1 MTSTRERQRAAA
13 RARLEREMAERSARA
28 RKRRQTQAIVGAAA
42 ILVLV
47 VAGTV
52 WLATS
57 LGGDDDDSKQQA
69 AGTEGFSQC
78 AYTETPK
85 EGRPAQVKDVGLPPN
100 QQANKGTQT
109 MTIDTNLGPIVAKI
123 DRTKVP
129 CTAGS
134 FTHLASKGFFDNTKC
149 HRLVTEGIKVLQCG
163 DPSATGKGWRQT
175 DGTGGPS
182 YGMAEENLPTDKR
195 PPTRR
200 ASSRWP
206 TPGRR
211 AAPAASSSSSTAT
224 RSSTRTTP
232 CWAPSLPAWT
242 WSSRSGPPATTRRT
256 RSRRGWPP
264 QEGGHH
270 HQADDERH
278 RELTRTVRRSARRLS
293 RRALPC
299 RVPAGRG

>member
-13 RARLEREMAERSARA
+13 RARLEREMAERSAKA

-69 AGTEGFSQC
+69 ASTEGFSQC
-78 AYTETPK
+78 TYTEAPK
-85 EGRPAQVKDVGLPPN
+85 EGRPAQIKDVGLPPN

-109 MTIDTNLGPIVAKI
+109 MTIDTNLGPITAKL

-195 PPTRR
+195 PPYPEGVIAMANAGQGSTG
-200 ASSRWP
+200 SQFFIVYDDSQLDP
-206 TPGRR
+206 NYTVLGTITGGMDLVKQVG
-211 AAPAASSSSSTAT
+211 AAGDDKAFAQQA
-224 RSSTRTTP
+224 
-232 CWAPSLPAWT
+232 
-242 WSSRSGPPATTRRT
+242 G
-256 RSRRGWPP
+256 
-264 QEGGHH
+264 GGHPKK
-270 HQADDERH
+270 EVTITK
-278 RELTRTVRRSARRLS
+278 LTMSDIE
-293 RRALPC
+293 
-299 RVPAGRG
+299 G